1 VSSSKARR
9 RVIVHGRVQ
18 GVFFRDTTR
27 RRAESRGVAG
37 WACNRSDGA
46 VEAVFE
52 GEPEAVDALV
62 RFASEGPRGAE
73 VEDVEVIDEEPEG
86 LSGFEIR

>member
-1 VSSSKARR
+1 MIRR
-9 RVIVHGRVQ
+9 RVIVRGRVQ

-27 RRAESRGVAG
+27 RRATGAGVSG
-37 WACNRSDGA
+37 WVTNRADGA

-52 GEPEAVDALV
+52 GDADAVERLV
-62 RFASEGPRGAE
+62 RFASEGPRGAAVEEAE
-73 VEDVEVIDEEPEG
+73 VSEEEPEG

>member
-1 VSSSKARR
+1 MIRR
-9 RVIVHGRVQ
+9 RVIVRGRVQ

-27 RRAESRGVAG
+27 RRAAESGASG
-37 WACNRSDGA
+37 WVTNRADGA

-52 GEPEAVDALV
+52 GDADAVERMV
-62 RFASEGPRGAE
+62 RFASEGPRGAKIEE
-73 VEDVEVIDEEPEG
+73 VEVSEEEPEG

>member
-1 VSSSKARR
+1 MIRR
-9 RVIVHGRVQ
+9 RVIVRGRVQ

-27 RRAESRGVAG
+27 RRAAEAGVSG
-37 WACNRSDGA
+37 WVTNRADGA

-52 GEPEAVDALV
+52 GDAEAVERLV
-62 RFASEGPRGAE
+62 RFASEGPRGAAVEEAE
-73 VEDVEVIDEEPEG
+73 VSEEEPEG

>member
-1 VSSSKARR
+1 MIRR
-9 RVIVHGRVQ
+9 RVIVRGRVQ

-27 RRAESRGVAG
+27 RRAAEAGVSG
-37 WACNRSDGA
+37 WVTNRADGA

-52 GEPEAVDALV
+52 GDADAVERMV
-62 RFASEGPRGAE
+62 RFASEGPRGASVEE
-73 VEDVEVIDEEPEG
+73 VEVGEEEPEG

>member
-1 VSSSKARR
+1 VIRR
-9 RVIVHGRVQ
+9 RVIVQGRVQ

-27 RRAESRGVAG
+27 RRAAEAGVSGWVTNRG
-37 WACNRSDGA
+37 DGA

-52 GEPEAVDALV
+52 GDADAVERLV
-62 RFASEGPRGAE
+62 RFASEGPRGAAVEEAE
-73 VEDVEVIDEEPEG
+73 VSEEEPEG